1 MILCLNEHF
10 SHFSVKAWT
19 TSLTSRDEEH
29 ACFTFKFER
38 GADNSGINAGIKVPV
53 CARLSCKHVCS
64 LQTRQTGNKIHLPGY
79 SKKTVTSY
87 ITHQLVFYAS
97 VNQAAEKA
105 NVSPTQTNLR
115 SDFS

>member
-1 MILCLNEHF
+1 MRRTQGSERNEEGLDGDKDTFEKNKTKQNKNLSDTTGTFYPLKSSELMILCLNEHF

-19 TSLTSRDEEH
+19 TSRDEED

-64 LQTRQTGNKIHLPGY
+64 L
-79 SKKTVTSY
+79 
-87 ITHQLVFYAS
+87 
-97 VNQAAEKA
+97 
-105 NVSPTQTNLR
+105 
-115 SDFS
+115 

>member
-1 MILCLNEHF
+1 MKKGGMEIKTRLKKEKQNKKKKQLSDTTGTFYPLKSSELMILCLNEHF

-64 LQTRQTGNKIHLPGY
+64 L
-79 SKKTVTSY
+79 
-87 ITHQLVFYAS
+87 
-97 VNQAAEKA
+97 
-105 NVSPTQTNLR
+105 
-115 SDFS
+115 